1 MDEQHS
7 HTKLKRSMTAGQ
19 MEMISLGGAIGV
31 GLFMGSQST
40 IKWTGPSVMLA
51 YALVGLVLYIV
62 MRALGE
68 MIYIN
73 PGTGSFA
80 DYATEYVHPL
90 AGYIAK
96 WANVFEYIVVGMSE
110 VIASTEYLQYWW
122 PKAPTWIA
130 GIVIIILLVLANLAS
145 AKAYGTLEFWF
156 AMIKV
161 VTIIFMIILGLLII
175 FFGVG
180 NHGHPVGLSNLWSHG
195 GFFTGGVKGFFF
207 SMSIIVGSYEGIEL
221 LGISAGEV
229 ANPQQ
234 AIIKSV
240 KSVLFRILIFYI
252 GAIFVIV
259 TIYPW
264 NKLGSIG
271 SPFVQ
276 TFAKLGITA
285 AASIINFVVLTAAL
299 SGANSGIYSSS
310 RMLWKLA
317 KEGDAPK
324 VFAHL
329 SKRIVPNAAILGISG
344 GILIGFILDMVATKI
359 NKSTSNMF
367 VVVFSSSV
375 LPGMIPWFV
384 ILLAEMRFRK
394 NNPDLMKDHPFKLPL
409 YPFSNYFAFAMLIV
423 IVIFMF
429 INPDTRV
436 SVIVGAVVLLVAM
449 AVYIHRWGL
458 SNTPHSAELTA
469 EVAKENKKNQPHQK

>member
-1 MDEQHS
+1 MSKQVNSAPE
-7 HTKLKRSMTAGQ
+7 LKRTMTAGQ

-31 GLFMGSQST
+31 GLFMGSTST

-51 YALVGLVLYIV
+51 YAFVGLILYIV

-90 AGYIAK
+90 AGYLAK

-110 VIASTEYLQYWW
+110 VIAATEYLKYWW
-122 PKAPTWIA
+122 PHTQTWIA
-130 GIVIIILLVLANLAS
+130 GIIIIIFLVLANLAS

-161 VTIIFMIILGLLII
+161 VTIIFMILLGFVMI
-175 FFGVG
+175 FFGFG
-180 NHGHPVGLSNLWSHG
+180 NGGHPIGLSNLWKNG
-195 GFFTGGVKGFFF
+195 GFFTGGFKGFFF

-229 ANPQQ
+229 ANPQK
-234 AIIKSV
+234 AIVKSV
-240 KSVLFRILIFYI
+240 KSVLLRILIFYV

-264 NKLGSIG
+264 NKLGSVG
-271 SPFVQ
+271 SPFVE
-276 TFAKLGITA
+276 TFAKVGITA

-310 RMLWKLA
+310 RMLFKLA
-317 KEGDAPK
+317 HEGDAPK
-324 VFAHL
+324 IFGRL
-329 SKRIVPNAAILGISG
+329 SKRVVPNMAILGISG
-344 GILIGFILDMVATKI
+344 GILIGFILDMIATTV
-359 NKSTSNMF
+359 NKSVSDMF

-384 ILLAEMRFRK
+384 ILLAELRYRR
-394 NNPDLMKDHPFKLPL
+394 NNPDIMADHPFKLPL
-409 YPFSNYFAFAMLIV
+409 YPLSNYFAFLMLIV

-429 INPDTRV
+429 INPDTRI
-436 SVIVGAVVLLVAM
+436 SVIVGAAVLIIATI
-449 AVYIHRWGL
+449 VYICRWGL
-458 SNTPHSAELTA
+458 GPE
-469 EVAKENKKNQPHQK
+469 KHQKTGSKE

>member
-1 MDEQHS
+1 MENKKS
-7 HTKLKRSMTAGQ
+7 MPKLKRSMTAGQ

-31 GLFMGSQST
+31 GLFMGSTST
-40 IKWTGPSVMLA
+40 IKWTGPSVLLA
-51 YALVGLVLYIV
+51 YMFVGLILYIV

-68 MIYIN
+68 MLYVN

-90 AGYIAK
+90 AGYLAE

-110 VIASTEYLQYWW
+110 VVAATEYLKFWW
-122 PKAPTWIA
+122 PKVNVFWS
-130 GIVIIILLVLANLAS
+130 GIIIILFLVLANLAS
-145 AKAYGTLEFWF
+145 AKAYASLEFWF

-161 VTIIFMIILGLLII
+161 VTIILMIILGFIVI

-180 NHGHPVGLSNLWSHG
+180 NGGKPTGFSNLWSHG
-195 GFFTGGVKGFFF
+195 DFFTGGVKGFFF

-229 ANPQQ
+229 ANPKK
-234 AIIKSV
+234 AIVKSV
-240 KSVLFRILIFYI
+240 KSVLWRILIFYV

-264 NKLGSIG
+264 NELSNIG
-271 SPFVQ
+271 SPFVT
-276 TFAKLGITA
+276 TFAKVGITA

-310 RMLWKLA
+310 RMLFKLA
-317 KEGDAPK
+317 HDGDAPK
-324 VFAHL
+324 TFGHI
-329 SKRIVPNAAILGISG
+329 SKRIVPNHAILGISG
-344 GILIGFILDMVATKI
+344 GILIGFIINMIAATI
-359 NKSTSNMF
+359 NKSTQDLF

-384 ILLAEMRFRK
+384 ILLAELKFRR
-394 NNPDLMKDHPFKLPL
+394 NNQDLLVDHPFKLPL
-409 YPFSNYFAFAMLIV
+409 YPISNYFAFLMLIV
-423 IVIFMF
+423 IVIFML
-429 INPDTRV
+429 INPETRV
-436 SVIVGAVVLLVAM
+436 SVLVGAAVLLIATI
-449 AVYIHRWGL
+449 VYLFRH
-458 SNTPHSAELTA
+458 
-469 EVAKENKKNQPHQK
+469 KKDGVNNGE

>member
-1 MDEQHS
+1 MSKNDAPQLS
-7 HTKLKRSMTAGQ
+7 RTMTAGQ

-31 GLFMGSQST
+31 GLFMGSTST
-40 IKWTGPSVMLA
+40 IKWTGPSVLLA
-51 YALVGLVLYIV
+51 YAFVGLILYVV

-90 AGYIAK
+90 AGYLAK

-110 VIASTEYLQYWW
+110 VVAATEYLKYWW
-122 PKAPTWIA
+122 PHLHTWFV
-130 GIVIIILLVLANLAS
+130 GIIIILFLVAANLAS
-145 AKAYGTLEFWF
+145 AKAYGSLEFWF

-161 VTIIFMIILGLLII
+161 VTIIMMIILGFLVI
-175 FFGVG
+175 FFGFG
-180 NHGHPVGLSNLWSHG
+180 NGGHPTGFSNLWAHG

-229 ANPQQ
+229 ANPQK
-234 AIIKSV
+234 AIVKSV
-240 KSVLFRILIFYI
+240 KSVLFRILIFYV

-264 NKLGSIG
+264 NKLGSVG
-271 SPFVQ
+271 SPFVS
-276 TFAKLGITA
+276 TFAKVGITA

-310 RMLWKLA
+310 RMLFKLA
-317 KEGDAPK
+317 HEGDAPRI
-324 VFAHL
+324 FGRL
-329 SKRIVPNAAILGISG
+329 SKRVVPDAAILGISS
-344 GILIGFILDMVATKI
+344 GILIGFILDMVVTMY
-359 NKSTSNMF
+359 NHSTSDLF
-367 VVVFSSSV
+367 VIVFSSSV
-375 LPGMIPWFV
+375 LPGMVPWFV
-384 ILLAEMRFRK
+384 ILLAELKFRR
-394 NNPDLMKDHPFKLPL
+394 NNPSVMEDHPFKLPL
-409 YPFSNYFAFAMLIV
+409 YPFSNYFAFLMLIV
-423 IVIFMF
+423 IVVFMF

-436 SVIVGAVVLLVAM
+436 SVIVGAAVLIIATLV
-449 AVYIHRWGL
+449 YLWRHR
-458 SNTPHSAELTA
+458 STA
-469 EVAKENKKNQPHQK
+469 KVR